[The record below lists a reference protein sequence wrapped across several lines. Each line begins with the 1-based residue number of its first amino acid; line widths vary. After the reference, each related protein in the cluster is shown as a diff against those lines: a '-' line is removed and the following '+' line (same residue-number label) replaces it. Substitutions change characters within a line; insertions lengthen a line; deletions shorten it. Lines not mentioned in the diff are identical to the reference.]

1 MCSHTHTHTHTH
13 TLTHSLTL
21 THTIHSDALYTR
33 MSPWRG
39 IARVAAG
46 SGALAWLGVHRGM
59 GGLSFGLAHLL
70 LLQADPLV
78 DCALRLG
85 VAVWWMWGWSR
96 CLLVRE
102 GESEGGSV

>member
-1 MCSHTHTHTHTH
+1 
-13 TLTHSLTL
+13 
-21 THTIHSDALYTR
+21 
-33 MSPWRG
+33 
-39 IARVAAG
+39 VAAG